1 MIRHLGYACQNLSLQ
16 TGRKLS
22 ERIQTSRTIRMKNFR
37 LQRAGE
43 LAVKNSA
50 DLLPILRWNAEH
62 NIKFF
67 RIGSDIFSFMD
78 HPDLGYTLEEMDS
91 NHSRDITA
99 NFAAAG
105 AYAKA
110 NGMRLSCHP
119 GPYTCLASPI
129 PSIVDKSIASLNT
142 NSLIAD
148 LLGYGEEYA
157 INIHVGGVYED
168 KAATAKRFV
177 QVYGQLPPLL
187 QKRLTL
193 ENDDKASMWSVRD
206 LLELI
211 HNHCGVKL
219 VLDIHHHK
227 FCDGGDTLRDAAQLA
242 FSTWTGFS
250 EIPKVHYSESRPDA
264 RPQAHSDYLKE
275 PIPLLCDHT
284 NYDIMI
290 EAKAKDLALL
300 HYKKEILNETR
311 SS

>member
-22 ERIQTSRTIRMKNFR
+22 ERIQTSRTIRMSNFR

-50 DLLPILRWNAEH
+50 DLLPILKWNAEN

-105 AYAKA
+105 AFAKA
-110 NGMRLSCHP
+110 NDMRLSCHP
-119 GPYTCLASPI
+119 GPYTCLASPN
-129 PSIVDKSIASLNT
+129 PKIVEKSITSLRMH
-142 NSLIAD
+142 SLVAD
-148 LLGYGEEYA
+148 LLGYGEEFA

-168 KAATAKRFV
+168 KATTAKRFV
-177 QVYGQLPPLL
+177 KAYQQLPPLL
-187 QKRLTL
+187 QRRLTL
-193 ENDDKASMWSVRD
+193 ENDDKASMWSIQ
-206 LLELI
+206 ELYDMI
-211 HNHCGVKL
+211 HKHCGVKL
-219 VLDIHHHK
+219 VLDVHHHR
-227 FCDGGDTLRDAAQLA
+227 FCDGGNTVQAAAQLA

-250 EIPKVHYSESRPDA
+250 EIPKVHYSESKPDS
-264 RPQAHSDYLKE
+264 RPQAHSDYIKE
-275 PIPLLCDHT
+275 PIPLLCNHT
-284 NYDIMI
+284 QYDIMI
-290 EAKAKDLALL
+290 EAKAKDLALI
-300 HYKKEILNETR
+300 HYKKEVLNETTN
-311 SS
+311 

>member
-1 MIRHLGYACQNLSLQ
+1 MS
-16 TGRKLS
+16 
-22 ERIQTSRTIRMKNFR
+22 NFR

-91 NHSRDITA
+91 NHCRDITA

-129 PSIVDKSIASLNT
+129 PSIVNNSIASLNI

-157 INIHVGGVYED
+157 INIHVGGVYQN
-168 KAATAKRFV
+168 KAVTAKRFV
-177 QVYGQLPPLL
+177 ENPHQSFHTLL
-187 QKRLTL
+187 
-193 ENDDKASMWSVRD
+193 
-206 LLELI
+206 
-211 HNHCGVKL
+211 
-219 VLDIHHHK
+219 
-227 FCDGGDTLRDAAQLA
+227 AA
-242 FSTWTGFS
+242 
-250 EIPKVHYSESRPDA
+250 
-264 RPQAHSDYLKE
+264 
-275 PIPLLCDHT
+275 
-284 NYDIMI
+284 
-290 EAKAKDLALL
+290 
-300 HYKKEILNETR
+300 
-311 SS
+311 

>member
-22 ERIQTSRTIRMKNFR
+22 ERIQTSRTIRMSNFR

-50 DLLPILRWNAEH
+50 DLLPILKWNAEN

-105 AYAKA
+105 AFAKA

-119 GPYTCLASPI
+119 GPYTCLASPN
-129 PSIVDKSIASLNT
+129 PKIVEKSITSLRMH
-142 NSLIAD
+142 SLVAD
-148 LLGYGEEYA
+148 LLGYGEEFA

-168 KAATAKRFV
+168 KATTAKRFV
-177 QVYGQLPPLL
+177 EAYRQLPTLL
-187 QKRLTL
+187 QRRLTL
-193 ENDDKASMWSVRD
+193 ENDDKASMWSIQ
-206 LLELI
+206 ELYDMI
-211 HNHCGVKL
+211 HKHCGVKL
-219 VLDIHHHK
+219 VLDVHHHR
-227 FCDGGDTLRDAAQLA
+227 FCDGGNTVQASAQLA

-250 EIPKVHYSESRPDA
+250 EIPKVHYSESRPDS
-264 RPQAHSDYLKE
+264 RPQAHSDYIKE
-275 PIPLLCDHT
+275 PIPLLCNHT
-284 NYDIMI
+284 QYDIMI
-290 EAKAKDLALL
+290 EAKAKDLALI
-300 HYKKEILNETR
+300 HYKKEVLNETTN
-311 SS
+311 

>member
-22 ERIQTSRTIRMKNFR
+22 ERIQTSRTIRMSNFR

-50 DLLPILRWNAEH
+50 DLLPILKWNAEH

-105 AYAKA
+105 AFAKV

-119 GPYTCLASPI
+119 GPYTCLASPN
-129 PSIVDKSIASLNT
+129 PKIVEKSITSLRMH
-142 NSLIAD
+142 SLVAD
-148 LLGYGEEYA
+148 LLGYGEEFA

-168 KAATAKRFV
+168 KAITAKRFV
-177 QVYGQLPPLL
+177 EAYQQLPPLL
-187 QKRLTL
+187 QRRLTL
-193 ENDDKASMWSVRD
+193 ENDDKASMWSIQ
-206 LLELI
+206 ELYDMI
-211 HNHCGVKL
+211 HKHCGVKL
-219 VLDIHHHK
+219 VLDVHHHR
-227 FCDGGDTLRDAAQLA
+227 FCDGGNTVQAAAQLA
-242 FSTWTGFS
+242 FSTWTGCS
-250 EIPKVHYSESRPDA
+250 EIPKVHYSESRPNS
-264 RPQAHSDYLKE
+264 RPQAHSDYIKE
-275 PIPLLCDHT
+275 PIPLLCNHT
-284 NYDIMI
+284 QYDIMI
-290 EAKAKDLALL
+290 EAKAKDLALI
-300 HYKKEILNETR
+300 HYKKEVLNETTN
-311 SS
+311 

>member
-16 TGRKLS
+16 TGKKLS
-22 ERIQTSRTIRMKNFR
+22 ERIQTSRTIRMSNFR

-50 DLLPILRWNAEH
+50 DLLSILKWNAEH

-91 NHSRDITA
+91 NHCRDITA

-105 AYAKA
+105 AYAKS

-119 GPYTCLASPI
+119 GPYTCLASPNPKI
-129 PSIVDKSIASLNT
+129 VENSISSLRMH
-142 NSLIAD
+142 LLVAD
-148 LLGYGEEYA
+148 LLGYGEEFA
-157 INIHVGGVYED
+157 INIHVGGVYEE

-177 QVYGQLPPLL
+177 AVYKKLPPLL
-187 QKRLTL
+187 QRRLTL
-193 ENDDKASMWSVRD
+193 ENDDKSSMWSIQELYD
-206 LLELI
+206 LI
-211 HNHCGVKL
+211 HKHCGVKL
-219 VLDIHHHK
+219 VLDVHHHK
-227 FCDGGDTLRDAAQLA
+227 FCDGGNTVQAAAQLA
-242 FSTWTGFS
+242 FSTWSGFS
-250 EIPKVHYSESRPDA
+250 EIPKIHYSESRPDS

-275 PIPLLCDHT
+275 SIPVLCDHT
-284 NYDIMI
+284 EYDVMI

-300 HYKKEILNETR
+300 HYKKKTND
-311 SS
+311 

>member
-22 ERIQTSRTIRMKNFR
+22 ERIQTSRTIRMSNFT

-50 DLLPILRWNAEH
+50 DLLPILKWNAEN

-78 HPDLGYTLEEMDS
+78 HADLGYTLKDLDP
-91 NHSRDITA
+91 NHRTQIIA
-99 NFAAAG
+99 NFSEAG
-105 AYAKA
+105 AFAQS

-119 GPYTCLASPI
+119 GPYTCLASPN
-129 PSIVDKSIASLNT
+129 PSIVEKSIVSLRMH
-142 NSLIAD
+142 SLIAD
-148 LLGYGEEYA
+148 LLGYGEEFA

-177 QVYGQLPPLL
+177 EVYQQLPPLL
-187 QKRLTL
+187 QRRLTL
-193 ENDDKASMWSVRD
+193 ENDDKASMWSIQELYD
-206 LLELI
+206 LVYK
-211 HNHCGVKL
+211 HCGVKL

-227 FCDGGDTLRDAAQLA
+227 FCQGGNTLETAAQLA
-242 FSTWTGFS
+242 FSTWAGFS
-250 EIPKVHYSESRPDA
+250 EIPKIHYSESRLNS

-275 PIPLLCDHT
+275 SIPVLCNDT
-284 NYDIMI
+284 EYDVMI
-290 EAKAKDLALL
+290 EAKSKDLALI
-300 HYKKEILNETR
+300 HYKKEILNEH
-311 SS
+311 

>member
-22 ERIQTSRTIRMKNFR
+22 ERIQTSRTIRMSNFR

-50 DLLPILRWNAEH
+50 DLLPILKWNAEN

-105 AYAKA
+105 AFAKA
-110 NGMRLSCHP
+110 NDMRLSCHP
-119 GPYTCLASPI
+119 GPYTCLASPN
-129 PSIVDKSIASLNT
+129 PKIVEKSITSLRMH
-142 NSLIAD
+142 SLVAD
-148 LLGYGEEYA
+148 LLGYGEEFA

-168 KAATAKRFV
+168 KAITAKRFV
-177 QVYGQLPPLL
+177 EAYQQLPPLL
-187 QKRLTL
+187 QRRLTL
-193 ENDDKASMWSVRD
+193 ENDDKASMWSIQ
-206 LLELI
+206 ELYDMI
-211 HNHCGVKL
+211 HKHCGVKL
-219 VLDIHHHK
+219 VLDVHHHR
-227 FCDGGDTLRDAAQLA
+227 FCDGGNTVQAAAQLA

-250 EIPKVHYSESRPDA
+250 EIPKVHYSESRPDS
-264 RPQAHSDYLKE
+264 RPQAHSDYIKE
-275 PIPLLCDHT
+275 PIPLLCNHT
-284 NYDIMI
+284 QYDIMI
-290 EAKAKDLALL
+290 EAKAKDLALI
-300 HYKKEILNETR
+300 HYKKEVLNETTN
-311 SS
+311 

>member
-22 ERIQTSRTIRMKNFR
+22 ERIQTSRTIRMSNFR

-50 DLLPILRWNAEH
+50 DLLPILKWNAEN

-91 NHSRDITA
+91 NHCRDITA

-105 AYAKA
+105 AFAKA

-119 GPYTCLASPI
+119 GPYTCLASPN
-129 PSIVDKSIASLNT
+129 PKIVEKSITSLRMH
-142 NSLIAD
+142 SLVAD
-148 LLGYGEEYA
+148 LLGYGEEFA

-168 KAATAKRFV
+168 KAITAKRFV
-177 QVYGQLPPLL
+177 EAYQQLPPLL
-187 QKRLTL
+187 QRRHTL
-193 ENDDKASMWSVRD
+193 ENDDKASMWSIQ
-206 LLELI
+206 ELYDMI
-211 HNHCGVKL
+211 HKHCGVKL
-219 VLDIHHHK
+219 VLDVHHHR
-227 FCDGGDTLRDAAQLA
+227 FCDGGNTVQAAAQLA

-250 EIPKVHYSESRPDA
+250 EIPKVHYSESRPNA
-264 RPQAHSDYLKE
+264 RPQAHSDYIKE
-275 PIPLLCDHT
+275 PIPLLCNHT
-284 NYDIMI
+284 QYDIMI
-290 EAKAKDLALL
+290 EAKAKDLALI
-300 HYKKEILNETR
+300 HYKKEVLNETTN
-311 SS
+311 

>member
-22 ERIQTSRTIRMKNFR
+22 ERIQTSRTIRMSNFR

-50 DLLPILRWNAEH
+50 DLLPILKWNAEN

-105 AYAKA
+105 EFAKA

-119 GPYTCLASPI
+119 GPYTCLASPN
-129 PSIVDKSIASLNT
+129 PKIVEKSITSLRMH
-142 NSLIAD
+142 SLVAD
-148 LLGYGEEYA
+148 LLGYGEEFA

-168 KAATAKRFV
+168 KATTAKRFV
-177 QVYGQLPPLL
+177 EVYQQLPPLL

-193 ENDDKASMWSVRD
+193 ENDDKASMWSIQ
-206 LLELI
+206 ELYDMI
-211 HNHCGVKL
+211 YKHCGVKL
-219 VLDIHHHK
+219 VLDVHHHR
-227 FCDGGDTLRDAAQLA
+227 FCDGGNTVQAAAQLA

-250 EIPKVHYSESRPDA
+250 EIPKVHYSESKPDS
-264 RPQAHSDYLKE
+264 RPQAHSDYIKE
-275 PIPLLCDHT
+275 PIPLLCNHT
-284 NYDIMI
+284 QYDIMI
-290 EAKAKDLALL
+290 EAKAKDLALI
-300 HYKKEILNETR
+300 HYKKEVLNETTN
-311 SS
+311 

>member
-22 ERIQTSRTIRMKNFR
+22 ERIQTSRTIRMSNFR

-50 DLLPILRWNAEH
+50 DLLPILKWNAEN

-105 AYAKA
+105 AFAKA

-119 GPYTCLASPI
+119 GPYTCLASPN
-129 PSIVDKSIASLNT
+129 PKIVEKSITSLRMH
-142 NSLIAD
+142 SLVAD
-148 LLGYGEEYA
+148 LLGYGEEFA

-168 KAATAKRFV
+168 KAITAKRFV
-177 QVYGQLPPLL
+177 EAYQQLPPLL
-187 QKRLTL
+187 QRRLTL
-193 ENDDKASMWSVRD
+193 ENDDKASMWSIQ
-206 LLELI
+206 ELYDMI
-211 HNHCGVKL
+211 HKHCGVKL
-219 VLDIHHHK
+219 VLDVHHHR
-227 FCDGGDTLRDAAQLA
+227 FCDGGNTVQAAAQLA

-250 EIPKVHYSESRPDA
+250 EIPKVHYSESKPDS
-264 RPQAHSDYLKE
+264 RPQAHSDYIKE
-275 PIPLLCDHT
+275 PIPLLCNHT
-284 NYDIMI
+284 QYDIMI
-290 EAKAKDLALL
+290 EAKAKDLALI
-300 HYKKEILNETR
+300 HYKKEVLNETTN
-311 SS
+311 

>member
-22 ERIQTSRTIRMKNFR
+22 ERIQTSRTIRMSNFR

-43 LAVKNSA
+43 LAVKNSH
-50 DLLPILRWNAEH
+50 DLLLILKWNAEN

-105 AYAKA
+105 AFAKA
-110 NGMRLSCHP
+110 NSMRLSCHP
-119 GPYTCLASPI
+119 GPYTCLASPN
-129 PSIVDKSIASLNT
+129 PKIVEKSITSLRMH
-142 NSLIAD
+142 SLVAD
-148 LLGYGEEYA
+148 LLGYGEEFA

-168 KAATAKRFV
+168 KATTAKRFV
-177 QVYGQLPPLL
+177 EAYQQLPPLL
-187 QKRLTL
+187 QRRLTL
-193 ENDDKASMWSVRD
+193 ENDDKASMWSIQ
-206 LLELI
+206 ELYDMI
-211 HNHCGVKL
+211 HKHCGVKL
-219 VLDIHHHK
+219 VLDVHHHR
-227 FCDGGDTLRDAAQLA
+227 FCDGGNTVQAAARLA

-250 EIPKVHYSESRPDA
+250 EIPKVHYSESRPDS
-264 RPQAHSDYLKE
+264 RPQAHSDYIKE
-275 PIPLLCDHT
+275 PIPLLCNHT
-284 NYDIMI
+284 QYDIMI

-300 HYKKEILNETR
+300 EYRER
-311 SS
+311 VYV